1 MNTLLVALVV
11 TLCGGSAAVL
21 ALVGLRNL
29 LTRSRMAARA
39 HAVAVAGERRA
50 AGRRRGPDGGLL
62 GRSDQ
67 GLEAWIRAHW
77 SGVDRLETRLA
88 AAGVAMRLDH
98 FLGLVGAAAAL
109 VALLLVVAGLD
120 PPAALMLGLLGAGLG
135 ARSALTLAT
144 RRRRRRFLR
153 DLPDALGLMVR
164 GLRAGLPVVEC
175 VGEAGQEVGGPVGAA
190 FARASE
196 QVRLGQPLE
205 KALMAATRGLD
216 MKPMAFLIVTLSI
229 QRETGGNLAET
240 LAKLDSV
247 LRRREQMELKVRAM
261 SSEARASAL
270 IIGMLPPVIAI
281 LMWLVAPAYVA
292 PLFTTGAGRV
302 MLGAA
307 ALSLGTGGWLM
318 AQMVRFDLGQ

>member
-1 MNTLLVALVV
+1 MSPLLVAFIV
-11 TLCGGSAAVL
+11 TLCGGAAAVL
-21 ALVGLRNL
+21 GLVGLRNL
-29 LTRSRMAARA
+29 LTRARMAARA

-50 AGRRRGPDGGLL
+50 SGTKQGRGAALL
-62 GRSDQ
+62 GRSDR
-67 GLEAWIRAHW
+67 GLEAWIRAQW

-88 AAGVAMRLDH
+88 AAGVTIRLDH
-98 FLGLVGAAAAL
+98 FLGLVLAAGGLA
-109 VALLLVVAGLD
+109 ALLLVLAGSD
-120 PPAALMLGLLGAGLG
+120 APAALLLGLLGAGLG
-135 ARSALTLAT
+135 ARSALLVAM
-144 RRRRRRFLR
+144 RRRRRQFLHG
-153 DLPDALGLMVR
+153 LPDALGLMVR

-175 VGEAGQEVGGPVGAA
+175 VGEVGHEVGGPVGAA
-190 FARASE
+190 FTRASE

-205 KALMAATRGLD
+205 KALLVATRGLD
-216 MKPMAFLIVTLSI
+216 LKPMAFLAVTLSI

-270 IIGMLPPVIAI
+270 IIGLLPPVIAI

-307 ALSLGTGGWLM
+307 TLSLVTGGWLM